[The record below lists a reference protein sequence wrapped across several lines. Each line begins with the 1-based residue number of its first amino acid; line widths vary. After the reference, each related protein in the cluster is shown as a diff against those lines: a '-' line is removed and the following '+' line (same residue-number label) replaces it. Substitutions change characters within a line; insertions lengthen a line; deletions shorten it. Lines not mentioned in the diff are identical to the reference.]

1 MTTDRVRKLIDD
13 NFQVP
18 PEWGDLPDDLEL
30 VENYVL
36 DSLDMLSLVSLV
48 EKEFGVAVA
57 DEDVVLENFGT
68 IRRISAYVDG
78 RRAARS

>member
-1 MTTDRVRKLIDD
+1 MTTDQVRRLIDD
-13 NFQVP
+13 NFQIP
-18 PEWGDLPDDLEL
+18 PEWGELPVDLPL

-48 EKEFGVAVA
+48 EKEFDVAVA

-68 IRRISAYVDG
+68 IERIAAYVDG
-78 RRAARS
+78 RRTG

>member
-13 NFQVP
+13 NFEVS
-18 PEWGDLPDDLEL
+18 EWGELPDDLPL

-48 EKEFGVAVA
+48 ESEFGVPVA
-57 DEDVVLENFGT
+57 DEDVVLDNFGT
-68 IRRISAYVDG
+68 IERIAAYVD
-78 RRAARS
+78 ARVVA